1 MLKRLLD
8 LLLSL
13 LGLIVLS
20 PIFLL
25 ITLII
30 YAFNGPPVLY
40 IHQRLGKNSKV
51 FNFYKFRT
59 MKLGESLGSKHDAKR
74 ITSIGKFLR
83 KTSLDELPALFNV
96 IKNDMSLVGPRP
108 LPLKYKNRFYGF
120 QNRRHEVQ
128 PGMTGLAQVKGRNT
142 ISWEEK
148 FEYDVYYADHCNL
161 LLDLKILFI
170 TLFQVLKGQGVNPD
184 GQDIMPEFMGTKN
197 ANKPYKTD

>member
-1 MLKRLLD
+1 
-8 LLLSL
+8 
-13 LGLIVLS
+13 
-20 PIFLL
+20 
-25 ITLII
+25 
-30 YAFNGPPVLY
+30 
-40 IHQRLGKNSKV
+40 
-51 FNFYKFRT
+51 

-108 LPLKYKNRFYGF
+108 LPLKYKNRFNGF

-197 ANKPYKTD
+197 ANEPYKTD